1 MQEKKIKFF
10 NDKMVLCPTTSNFNI
25 QESMAIE
32 DKLLIHENKLFHEKK
47 MIPTAG
53 NGLSM

>member
-1 MQEKKIKFF
+1 MTKWFYVPLLQ
-10 NDKMVLCPTTSNFNI
+10 NFNI

-32 DKLLIHENKLFHEKK
+32 DKLLIQENKLFHEKK